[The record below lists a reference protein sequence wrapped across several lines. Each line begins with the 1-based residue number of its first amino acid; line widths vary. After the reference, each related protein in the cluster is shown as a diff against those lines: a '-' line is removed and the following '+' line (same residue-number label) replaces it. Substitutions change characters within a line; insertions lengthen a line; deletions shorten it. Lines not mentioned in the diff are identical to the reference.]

1 MIKPMIFKEQKG
13 ATLVELL
20 VAAGISVIIIGVIT
34 GSLAQFILVSRWG
47 NDQLLVT
54 NSLQTASLWLGR
66 DVPECHSFIPG
77 SGNEYGTLSWEDG
90 SQQFRYSYDAGNQ
103 ALIRE
108 HLIGGVV
115 QSSQAAARRIEDQ
128 NDITFTFNGDLLSI
142 SLTVTSG
149 DVSETRQLDLA
160 MRSR

>member
-1 MIKPMIFKEQKG
+1 MIKPMVFNEQKG

-20 VAAGISVIIIGVIT
+20 VAAGISVIVVGVIT

-66 DVPECHSFIPG
+66 DVLESHAFTAG

-103 ALIRE
+103 TLIRE

-115 QSSQAAARRIEDQ
+115 QSSQTAARRIEDQ
-128 NDITFTFNGDLLSI
+128 SDITFTLNGDLLSI